1 VIEGAMNRVAS
12 DADIESQLAPT
23 LEKGDI
29 VIRDNLAV
37 RRSAKAAQCLKEK
50 GAWFLLLPPS
60 SPDPNP
66 IGPSTRSG

>member
-1 VIEGAMNRVAS
+1 MNRVAS
-12 DADIESQLAPT
+12 DADIETQLART

-60 SPDPNP
+60 SPDP
-66 IGPSTRSG
+66 IGPSTGSG